1 MKTIKIIIQSE
12 PAKRY
17 TKKTRQAVVS
27 SSLDPL
33 GLPAAVARAFV
44 CKKLVWSPP
53 PIGRR
58 GMVCVYNM
66 KADTALLPDSGNFRK
81 KAQIQR

>member
-1 MKTIKIIIQSE
+1 MDLLR

-33 GLPAAVARAFV
+33 GQPVAVVHAFV
-44 CKKLVWSPP
+44 CKKLV
-53 PIGRR
+53 
-58 GMVCVYNM
+58 
-66 KADTALLPDSGNFRK
+66 
-81 KAQIQR
+81 

>member
-1 MKTIKIIIQSE
+1 MSTNLSMSNVIQTLGKWKLRFTFYLYYS
-12 PAKRY
+12 AKRY
-17 TKKTRQAVVS
+17 TKKTRQAAMS

-58 GMVCVYNM
+58 GMVM
-66 KADTALLPDSGNFRK
+66 LGWSHK
-81 KAQIQR
+81 

>member
-1 MKTIKIIIQSE
+1 MRRHVTFRSDISYYSSGIRLKEILWIGS
-12 PAKRY
+12 AKRY
-17 TKKTRQAVVS
+17 TKKTRQAAMS

-33 GLPAAVARAFV
+33 GLPAAVSHAFV

-58 GMVCVYNM
+58 GMVYVRVV
-66 KADTALLPDSGNFRK
+66 A
-81 KAQIQR
+81 